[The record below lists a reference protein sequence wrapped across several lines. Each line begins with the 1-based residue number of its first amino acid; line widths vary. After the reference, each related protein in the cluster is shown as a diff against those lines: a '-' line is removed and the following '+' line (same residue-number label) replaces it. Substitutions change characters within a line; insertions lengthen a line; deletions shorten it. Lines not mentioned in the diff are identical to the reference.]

1 MVDSISG
8 ICLRGGNFE
17 KDTKFIFFKNSLA
30 RFFILYG
37 QNGSGKTTISRAFQK
52 IKRQDK
58 ENIQS
63 AYLIDD
69 NAQEVELSA
78 TDQEHIYVYNEDY
91 IENKVKLQNDGLDT
105 IVLLGNQ
112 VALEEKIKETR
123 EKYDNVKENREKQ
136 ENICKQYI
144 DINNINSPRYYNKR
158 IKDNLR
164 GSGNWADRERLILEH
179 KNNAAVS
186 DETIASILQL
196 KPNTDEVTLA
206 NEYQKQ
212 YELLEKVKSGE
223 SRKLFSVPRIPSFS
237 FEKEKISSLLQER
250 LEKPELSE
258 REKRLLQMVDNG
270 HIDQLRSMKD
280 WFSRENVKECPFC
293 LQPVSKGYKFD
304 LVQSIQHVLTKKVET
319 HKQVL
324 TELKISPITFENL
337 DTFKD
342 VNESLVDKIVNAEH
356 RLTESVERLNA
367 LIQQKIENPYVS
379 IEQNLPDI
387 QQKKEQCNNLL
398 NSLQLEVNQYN
409 ENIAN
414 INRLRV
420 KLQTINKQMAYF
432 KIKPLHDIYTKK
444 KSEQKIAESALQNSK
459 KEESKLK
466 QTLENLLAQKKNIK
480 IAVEMINHSLSY
492 IFFSPNRLKLEVAQD
507 SQGIDCYRLLSKG
520 NPVKPSCVS
529 VGERNIIALAYFFTE
544 IFNQTD
550 PVEGYKNEAFVVI
563 DDPVSSFDFD
573 NKVGIMSFLKAKF
586 NQVLS
591 GNNSSKVLVM
601 THDLEILFG
610 LDKAGDEIF
619 KKINHNR
626 PKDSR
631 YQKHCGELCNNN
643 IKDFKHSRNEYSL
656 MMKEV
661 YRYAC
666 DKPNDMGI
674 TIGNILRRILEAFG
688 TFMYK
693 KGIVDLSCD
702 EDVLNE
708 LPDED
713 TRDYFEN
720 CMYRL
725 VLNGQSHMQDRI
737 SMVKDYNFTP
747 ILSSDEMQKI
757 AQAILCFMYLLQKH
771 HVLSHLKDEKDAA
784 NNLEKW
790 CQEIKHMM

>member
-1 MVDSISG
+1 MVDDISG
-8 ICLRGGNFE
+8 ICLQGGNFE
-17 KDTKFIFFKNSLA
+17 EGTKFIFFKNPLN
-30 RFFILYG
+30 RFFLLHG
-37 QNGSGKTTISRAFQK
+37 RNGSGKTTISRAFQK
-52 IKRQDK
+52 IKGQD
-58 ENIQS
+58 EANIRS
-63 AYLIDD
+63 AYLIDA
-69 NAQEVELSA
+69 NTQKIELSE
-78 TDQEHIYVYNEDY
+78 TEQEHIYVYNEDY
-91 IENKVKLQNDGLDT
+91 IENKVKLQRDGLDT

-112 VALEEKIKETR
+112 VSLEEKIKETQK
-123 EKYDNVKENREKQ
+123 KYANVKENREKQ

-144 DINNINSPRYYNKR
+144 DTDNINSPMYYTER
-158 IKDNLR
+158 MKDNLR
-164 GSGNWADRERLILEH
+164 GSGNWADRERLIFGH
-179 KNNAAVS
+179 KKNANVS
-186 DETIASILQL
+186 DDIISSILQL
-196 KPNTDEVTLA
+196 KPSTDEITLVS
-206 NEYQKQ
+206 EYRKQ
-212 YELLEKVKSGE
+212 YALLEKAKSGE
-223 SRKLFSVPRIPSFS
+223 SKILPFVSKIPLGI
-237 FEKEKISSLLQER
+237 FEKQKIISLLQEK

-258 REKRLLQMVDNG
+258 REKRLLKMVDNG
-270 HIDQLRSMKD
+270 HMQQLRDMKEC
-280 WFSRENVKECPFC
+280 FSREEVKECPFC
-293 LQPVSKGYKFD
+293 LQPVSKEYKFD
-304 LVQSIQHVLTKKVET
+304 LVQNIQHVLTKKVET
-319 HKQVL
+319 HKQAL
-324 TELKISPITFENL
+324 TELKISSITFEDL

-342 VNESLVDKIVNAEH
+342 VSDSLVDKIINAEH

-367 LIQQKIENPYVS
+367 LIQQKIENPYKP
-379 IEQNLPDI
+379 IKQDIPDI
-387 QQKKEQCNNLL
+387 QQQKEYCDNLL
-398 NSLQLEVNQYN
+398 NLLCVEVNQYN
-409 ENIAN
+409 ENVNN
-414 INRLRV
+414 INQLREN
-420 KLQTINKQMAYF
+420 LQLINKQMAYF
-432 KIKPLHDIYTKK
+432 KIKPLYDIYTKK
-444 KSEQKIAESALQNSK
+444 MGEQKSDDNILRNYLS
-459 KEESKLK
+459 EESKLK
-466 QTLENLLAQKKNIK
+466 QNLENLLAKKKNIK
-480 IAVEMINHSLSY
+480 LAVEMINRSLSY

-507 SQGIDCYRLLSKG
+507 SQGIGCYRLLSKG

-529 VGERNIIALAYFFTE
+529 AGERNIIALAYFFTE

-601 THDLEILFG
+601 THDLEIIFG
-610 LDKAGDEIF
+610 LDKTGDEIF

-631 YQKHCGELCNNN
+631 YQKQCGELCNNN
-643 IKDFKHSRNEYSL
+643 IKDFKHPRNEYSL

-674 TIGNILRRILEAFG
+674 AIGNILRRILEAFG

-708 LPDED
+708 LPDKD

-747 ILSSDEMQKI
+747 ILSSDEMQKT
-757 AQAILCFMYLLQKH
+757 ARAILCFMYLLQKH
-771 HVLSHLKDEKDAA
+771 HVLSHLKDEKDAT

-790 CQEIKHMM
+790 CQEIKNIM